1 MDRLPASRLLHSA
14 KHGLHLPAD
23 VVRSSQPRGI
33 AEENGHNQATVSTN
47 ICKQFSHLA
56 CAAPLAI
63 AELCGQHLNRANLL
77 LYMMQGC
84 HTPPSPPPPHGIPPA
99 PPVGWGLWW
108 CPSPPRRCG
117 FVVVAACAPPQVR
130 LGLALFAV
138 VPAAGDTAHDVVLK
152 TATRVDNR
160 IIFDLT
166 LNIIIVVVIF
176 IISTIK
182 EQLPP
187 SPSPYNPHN

>member
-1 MDRLPASRLLHSA
+1 MLDLALNSTTVISLTPMAFRGIPRGSGGHGRSGEWTACLLLGPCIRQSTVFISVVLPP
-14 KHGLHLPAD
+14 GPAD

-84 HTPPSPPPPHGIPPA
+84 HTPPSPPPPPP
-99 PPVGWGLWW
+99 PTPWY
-108 CPSPPRRCG
+108 PPRPPHG
-117 FVVVAACAPPQVR
+117 VGPVVVPFSTAPLWFRCCGGLCTPPGEAWVGLVRSCACCR
-130 LGLALFAV
+130 
-138 VPAAGDTAHDVVLK
+138 
-152 TATRVDNR
+152 
-160 IIFDLT
+160 
-166 LNIIIVVVIF
+166 
-176 IISTIK
+176 
-182 EQLPP
+182 
-187 SPSPYNPHN
+187 